1 MGRMKLHRP
10 RSPTLAAVLAG
21 VARLAALTAAVA
33 AMAAGCSGP
42 SEAQPADS
50 VLEGL
55 ASPRGLT
62 ALDDGRLLIAE
73 VGGGRLLILD
83 RQNRLAVLHEGL
95 PRLKDGP
102 EGAPAGVAAAV
113 QLGGITY
120 YVVGEARA
128 KEFREVYAL
137 APGAHPVGLTG
148 QDPLGLAPLNPITN
162 PYDLLPAPSG
172 GLLVSDAGANAVWR
186 VTLAGEIHLY
196 ARLDPQTHATAD
208 GSAQVEAVPT
218 GIALGPDGAAYVA
231 TLTGFPFPTGGARG
245 SCVCRT
251 TTATAT
257 LWTSA
262 RPPSMPTG
270 SPPRRTWLLKP
281 TAPCWSREYS
291 GDMRSLAEVGFKES
305 HLFPGRLVRWRDG
318 VMSVVAD
325 GLVSPTAVAVARG
338 RIYVSEEFAGRVHV
352 VEP

>member
-33 AMAAGCSGP
+33 
-42 SEAQPADS
+42 DS
-50 VLEGL
+50 ALEGL

-102 EGAPAGVAAAV
+102 EGAPAGVSAAV

-120 YVVGEARA
+120 YVVGEARV

-148 QDPLGLAPLNPITN
+148 QDPLGLAPPQSHHQPLR
-162 PYDLLPAPSG
+162 PA
-172 GLLVSDAGANAVWR
+172 
-186 VTLAGEIHLY
+186 
-196 ARLDPQTHATAD
+196 
-208 GSAQVEAVPT
+208 
-218 GIALGPDGAAYVA
+218 
-231 TLTGFPFPTGGARG
+231 
-245 SCVCRT
+245 
-251 TTATAT
+251 
-257 LWTSA
+257 A
-262 RPPSMPTG
+262 RPLWRTARQ
-270 SPPRRTWLLKP
+270 RR
-281 TAPCWSREYS
+281 WSQR
-291 GDMRSLAEVGFKES
+291 GLAR
-305 HLFPGRLVRWRDG
+305 HPRWRDPPLRSTG
-318 VMSVVAD
+318 PSD
-325 GLVSPTAVAVARG
+325 PRHG
-338 RIYVSEEFAGRVHV
+338 
-352 VEP
+352 

>member
-33 AMAAGCSGP
+33 
-42 SEAQPADS
+42 DS
-50 VLEGL
+50 ALEGL

-102 EGAPAGVAAAV
+102 EGAPAGVSAAV

-120 YVVGEARA
+120 YVVGEARV

-162 PYDLLPAPSG
+162 P
-172 GLLVSDAGANAVWR
+172 
-186 VTLAGEIHLY
+186 
-196 ARLDPQTHATAD
+196 
-208 GSAQVEAVPT
+208 
-218 GIALGPDGAAYVA
+218 
-231 TLTGFPFPTGGARG
+231 
-245 SCVCRT
+245 
-251 TTATAT
+251 
-257 LWTSA
+257 
-262 RPPSMPTG
+262 
-270 SPPRRTWLLKP
+270 
-281 TAPCWSREYS
+281 
-291 GDMRSLAEVGFKES
+291 
-305 HLFPGRLVRWRDG
+305 
-318 VMSVVAD
+318 
-325 GLVSPTAVAVARG
+325 
-338 RIYVSEEFAGRVHV
+338 
-352 VEP
+352 

>member
-10 RSPTLAAVLAG
+10 RSPTLAAALAG

-33 AMAAGCSGP
+33 ALSAGCGGP

-50 VLEGL
+50 ALEGL

-102 EGAPAGVAAAV
+102 EGAPAGVSAAV

-137 APGAHPVGLTG
+137 APGSHPVGLTG

-186 VTLAGEIHLY
+186 VTLAGEIHPY

-231 TLTGFPFPTGGARG
+231 TLTGFPFPTGGARVLRLQDDNG
-245 SCVCRT
+245 DGDALDLGET
-251 TTATAT
+251 TVYADGFTAAT
-257 LWTSA
+257 DVAFEADGAMLVT
-262 RPPSMPTG
+262 
-270 SPPRRTWLLKP
+270 
-281 TAPCWSREYS
+281 EYS

>member
-10 RSPTLAAVLAG
+10 RPPTL
-21 VARLAALTAAVA
+21 VA

-95 PRLKDGP
+95 PRLNDGP
-102 EGAPAGVAAAV
+102 EGAPAGVSAAV

-120 YVVGEARA
+120 YVVGEARV

-162 PYDLLPAPSG
+162 P
-172 GLLVSDAGANAVWR
+172 
-186 VTLAGEIHLY
+186 
-196 ARLDPQTHATAD
+196 
-208 GSAQVEAVPT
+208 
-218 GIALGPDGAAYVA
+218 
-231 TLTGFPFPTGGARG
+231 
-245 SCVCRT
+245 
-251 TTATAT
+251 
-257 LWTSA
+257 
-262 RPPSMPTG
+262 
-270 SPPRRTWLLKP
+270 
-281 TAPCWSREYS
+281 
-291 GDMRSLAEVGFKES
+291 
-305 HLFPGRLVRWRDG
+305 
-318 VMSVVAD
+318 
-325 GLVSPTAVAVARG
+325 
-338 RIYVSEEFAGRVHV
+338 
-352 VEP
+352 